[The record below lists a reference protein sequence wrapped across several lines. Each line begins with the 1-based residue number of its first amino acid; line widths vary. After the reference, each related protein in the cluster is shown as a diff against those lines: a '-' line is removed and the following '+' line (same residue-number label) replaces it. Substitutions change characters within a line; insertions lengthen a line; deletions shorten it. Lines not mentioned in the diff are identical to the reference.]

1 MMGLLE
7 AGKEVGSVADVWA
20 TGGENERAW
29 RNVSGERSVIPVA
42 ASDRQ

>member
-1 MMGLLE
+1 MGLLE
-7 AGKEVGSVADVWA
+7 AGEEVGSVADVWA

-29 RNVSGERSVIPVA
+29 RNVSGGERSVIPVA